1 MEIIKVV
8 LTGGPCAGK
17 TTALNSIK
25 EYLRGKDI
33 PFITVPETATEL
45 ILSSMKCEEK
55 LIYMFQSLV
64 LRKQLSKESIA
75 KDYAESFYDFCD
87 KCIIIYDRGILDN
100 KAYLTNKSDFSKLL
114 AKYNLT
120 EIDTIDEYDLVL
132 DLLSLATCKREA
144 YNLLNKARTE
154 SPEVATYLDSETS
167 LAWVNHR
174 NLRVIDSS
182 VSLEEESEIILN
194 YIKELLNGK
203 QEKKVRK
210 FLVDDRLSNY
220 DIYDSSNS
228 GKLYVTDYILEGD
241 DDKYNY
247 VLSKREYNYDT
258 SYVYSIYNECD
269 GKVTMIENRKITND
283 EYYKLLNKYNIL
295 DKIERKEINFISNRH
310 KHRLCFYEDYTVLEV
325 EENNLDNELIF
336 PDNLEIIKEITK
348 ENGMLKVR
356 KLR

>member
-17 TTALNSIK
+17 TTALNSIE
-25 EYLRGKDI
+25 EYLTANDI
-33 PFITVPETATEL
+33 PFITVSETATEL
-45 ILSSMKCEEK
+45 MLGRMLCHER

-75 KDYAESFYDFCD
+75 EDYAKSAYDDCD
-87 KCIIIYDRGILDN
+87 KCVIIYDRGILDN

-114 AKYNLT
+114 AKHNLA
-120 EIDTIDEYDLVL
+120 EINTMDEYDLAL

-154 SPEVATYLDSETS
+154 SPEVAAYLDAETS

-182 VSLEEESEIILN
+182 VSLEEETETILN

-228 GKLYVTDYILEGD
+228 GKLYVTDYFLQGD
-241 DDKYNY
+241 DDRYNY

-258 SYVYSIYNECD
+258 SYVYSVYSEKD
-269 GKVTMIENRKITND
+269 GIITLIENRKITID
-283 EYYKLLNKYNIL
+283 EYYKLLNKYSVI
-295 DKIERKEINFISNRH
+295 DKIERKEVNFISNKH
-310 KHRLCFYEDYTVLEV
+310 KHKLCFYEDYTVLEV
-325 EENNLDNELIF
+325 EENNLNNELVL
-336 PDNLEIIKEITK
+336 PDNLDIIQEITK
-348 ENGMLKVR
+348 ENGMVKVR